1 MNASALFDDGLL
13 ERLNGILRA
22 GAGRLTP
29 QEYLWYRLVALPGI
43 RTRSWDVA
51 LTDSGPMLLEVNFGG
66 DLNLARLAHGASV
79 LDETY
84 AEHLRQ
90 NGYWL

>member
-29 QEYLWYRLVALPGI
+29 QEYFWYRLVALPGI
-43 RTRSWDVA
+43 RARSWDVA
-51 LTDSGPMLLEVNFGG
+51 PTNSCPVLLEVNFGG
-66 DLNLARLAHGASV
+66 DLNLAQRAHGAGV
-79 LDETY
+79 ADETY
-84 AEHLRQ
+84 AEHLRP
-90 NGYWL
+90 NGDRL